1 VERRI
6 GKCGNGRFLVALPL
20 QSVQIIAMS
29 AIESS
34 GKSSAGK
41 IIAFI
46 GCGCLGLV
54 ALVIIGAGAIFYFA
68 MGAMKKSDAYVD
80 SMAAVQSN
88 PAAVAALGEP
98 IKSGFMMSGSVNI
111 NNGEGTVDFSIPVS
125 GPQGKGTIKVVGS
138 KPAGATVW
146 NYSTWQLEVEGSAE
160 PIPLSR

>member
-1 VERRI
+1 
-6 GKCGNGRFLVALPL
+6 
-20 QSVQIIAMS
+20 MS

-68 MGAMKKSDAYVD
+68 MGVIKKSDAYVE
-80 SMAAVQSN
+80 SIAAVESN
-88 PAAVAALGEP
+88 PAAIAALGEP
-98 IKSGFMMSGSVNI
+98 IEPGFLFSGNVNTT
-111 NNGEGTVDFSIPVS
+111 NGEGTVNFSIPVS
-125 GPQGKGTIKVVGS
+125 GPKGKGTIKVVGTKS
-138 KPAGATVW
+138 AGSPNW
-146 NYSTWQLEVEGSAE
+146 NYDTWQLEVEGSAE

>member
-1 VERRI
+1 
-6 GKCGNGRFLVALPL
+6 
-20 QSVQIIAMS
+20 MS

-41 IIAFI
+41 IIAFV

-68 MGAMKKSDAYVD
+68 MGAIKKSDAYVE
-80 SMAAVQSN
+80 SISAVESN

-98 IKSGFMMSGSVNI
+98 IKPGFLFSGSVNTT
-111 NNGEGTVDFSIPVS
+111 NGEGTVDFSIPVS
-125 GPQGKGTIKVVGS
+125 GPNGKGTIKVIGTKSAGS
-138 KPAGATVW
+138 PTW
-146 NYSTWQLEVEGSAE
+146 NYDTWQLEVDGSAE